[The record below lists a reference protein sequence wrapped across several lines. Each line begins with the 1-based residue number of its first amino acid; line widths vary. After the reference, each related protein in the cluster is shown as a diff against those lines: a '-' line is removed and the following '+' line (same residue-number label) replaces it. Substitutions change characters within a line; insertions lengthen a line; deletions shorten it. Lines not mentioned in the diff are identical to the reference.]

1 MNKSKHYRYPHYQK
15 TKIEKQ
21 AAEMMIQGIIQESNS
36 SFSAP
41 VLLVK
46 KSDGTWRFC
55 VDYRKLNDATIEH
68 KFPIPLIEELL
79 DELKDVVF
87 NKLDFKAGYHQVR
100 MHPEDEFRTAFP
112 AHSG

>member
-15 TKIEKQ
+15 TEIEKQ

-46 KSDGTWRFC
+46 KSDGTRRFC

-100 MHPEDEFRTAFP
+100 MHPEDEFKTAFQT
-112 AHSG
+112 HSG